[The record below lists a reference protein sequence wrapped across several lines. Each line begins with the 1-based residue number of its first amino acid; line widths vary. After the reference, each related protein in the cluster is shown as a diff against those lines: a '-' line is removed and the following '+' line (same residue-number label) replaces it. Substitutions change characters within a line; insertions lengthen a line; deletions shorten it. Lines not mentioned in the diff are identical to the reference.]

1 MTTNDIAELKRYVE
15 VHARGQRIPRY
26 QVLLDRISTDADG
39 PGSWVGEWCAEAAR
53 LEQRGRHLDACKHY
67 LMARFPYL
75 DGPDRQEAYARS
87 LAAFEKWR
95 VSRDIHRLY
104 VAVDGERVSCWQ
116 TGLSTTDH
124 LPLVVVMGGIVSVK
138 EQWAPLLPVLRR
150 LGMATVVADMPGA
163 GENPLRYDADSWR
176 MLSLLLDAVA
186 DRADVSRS
194 YMLTLSFSGHLA
206 LRCAMAD
213 SRIRGVVTA
222 GAPITEF
229 FTNTAWQNSLPRITV
244 DTLAH
249 LTGVKATSL
258 PEELSGRALPA
269 AALSALD
276 IPVGYVASLRDEI
289 IPVGELHLLRE
300 HVRRLWVLEHDDV
313 HAAPGHLTESQL
325 WTLHALLRMPGI
337 RSSAHRLILGLL
349 WRAVRVAGKLKPGE
363 RGSP

>member
-1 MTTNDIAELKRYVE
+1 MNDVAELKRYVG

-26 QVLLDRISTDADG
+26 QLLLDRISTDADG

-53 LEQRGRHLDACKHY
+53 LEERGRHLDACRHY
-67 LMARFPYL
+67 IMARFPYV
-75 DGPDRQEAYARS
+75 DGPGRQEAYVRA

-95 VSRDIHRLY
+95 VGRDIHRLH
-104 VAVDGERVSCWQ
+104 VDVDGERVSCWQ
-116 TGLSTTDH
+116 TGLSTTNR
-124 LPLVVVMGGIVSVK
+124 LPLLVIMGGIVSVK
-138 EQWAPLLPVLRR
+138 EQWAPVLPVCRR
-150 LGMATVVADMPGA
+150 LGMATVVLDMPGT

-176 MLSLLLDAVA
+176 MLSRLLDAVA

-213 SRIRGVVTA
+213 SRVKGVVTA
-222 GAPITEF
+222 GAPISEF
-229 FTNTAWQNSLPRITV
+229 FTDTAWQSTLPRITV

-258 PEELSGRALPA
+258 PDELSGRALPA

-276 IPVGYVASLRDEI
+276 IPVGYVASRQDEI
-289 IPVGELHLLRE
+289 IPWGDLRMLRA

-313 HAAPGHLTESQL
+313 HAAPRHLTESQL
-325 WTLHALLRMPGI
+325 WIVHALLRM
-337 RSSAHRLILGLL
+337 RDVRNAHRLVLGLL
-349 WRAVRVAGKLKPGE
+349 WRAVHAAGKL
-363 RGSP
+363 RTALDQI